1 MVRHNFFKR
10 YYWFLMPLVG
20 FLVAVILLSVSYLA
34 EKTAFETAKQ
44 RMENTMSFQTA
55 TLKASMD
62 KYAILAALIARRSDI
77 AYALLTDDPLKEL
90 PNANQLANFL
100 AGISGAADVW
110 IVNTEGTILVSN
122 QFPQQ
127 SVDINNQAYF
137 ISALRGAMGR
147 ASIVTHTGRRLYLFA
162 APVLSQNKILGVIVV
177 RVDLEYLEQVWVLLQ
192 DPMLVTDETGQ
203 ILLSSV
209 QPWRFK
215 SFYADASADK
225 LDDVA
230 EDYLVEKFT
239 SQSRDRL
246 TLYKALDESSGRDY
260 LQVSQYDALLGWR
273 VHAMTSY
280 SSIIVQRNTAVLIA
294 LLIIA
299 LVFMAIGMFLSRQKR
314 LLEEKRSQQAFA
326 LRLERQVR
334 DRTHELTTSNKQL
347 GIEIEE
353 RRIAEQ
359 HLREAQEELVQAAK
373 LAGIGQMSTALAHEY
388 NQPLAAI
395 RSYADNAAGFLLKE
409 DVETATDNLQRIKM
423 LVDKMANLTRTL
435 RNFAHKS
442 SSHLEKISIDAIM
455 DELIILL
462 SPQAKKQ
469 QVELNLRGANEA
481 IFVMGE
487 QGRLSQVITN
497 LVTNAMDAVSDLD
510 KRQVDIS
517 WHKQLDKA
525 IIVVKDS
532 GPGIDDDVKEK
543 MFNAFFTTKTIG
555 NGLGLGLFIV
565 MNIVNDLK
573 GSLTLKEESGYGAV
587 FEIVLP
593 LAED

>member
-1 MVRHNFFKR
+1 
-10 YYWFLMPLVG
+10 MPTIG
-20 FLVAVILLSVSYLA
+20 FVVAVILLSVSYLSERA
-34 EKTAFETAKQ
+34 AFSSAKQ

-90 PNANQLANFL
+90 PQANQLTNFL

-110 IVNTEGTILVSN
+110 IVNVEGTILVSN
-122 QFPQQ
+122 QFLQQ
-127 SVDINNQAYF
+127 SVDINNEKYF
-137 ISALRGAMGR
+137 ESALNGAMGR
-147 ASIVTHTGRRLYLFA
+147 ASVVTHTGRRLYLFA
-162 APVLSQNKILGVIVV
+162 APVLSANKILGVIVV
-177 RVDLEYLEQVWVLLQ
+177 RVNLEYLEQVWVLLQ
-192 DPMLVTDETGQ
+192 DPMLVTDEAGR

-209 QPWRFK
+209 QPWRLK
-215 SFYADASADK
+215 TFYGDPSAVENDE
-225 LDDVA
+225 A
-230 EDYLVEKFT
+230 GEDYLVERFT
-239 SQSRDRL
+239 NKTRERL
-246 TLYKALDESSGRDY
+246 RLYDALDESSGRDY

-280 SSIIVQRNTAVLIA
+280 RSIIVQRNTAVLIA
-294 LLIIA
+294 LLVIA
-299 LVFMAIGMFLSRQKR
+299 LIFMAVGMLLSRQKR
-314 LLEEKRSQQAFA
+314 LLKEKRSQQAFA

-347 GIEIEE
+347 GIEVEE
-353 RRIAEQ
+353 RCIAEQ

-395 RSYADNAAGFLLKE
+395 RSYADNATSFLLKE

-442 SSHLEKISIDAIM
+442 SSHLEEVSIDAIM

-469 QVELNLRGANEA
+469 QVALNLMGAKKP
-481 IFVMGE
+481 IFVMGD
-487 QGRLSQVITN
+487 QGRLSQVVTN
-497 LVTNAMDAVSDLD
+497 LVTNAMDAVSDLES
-510 KRQVDIS
+510 RQVDIC
-517 WHKQLDKA
+517 WYQERDKA
-525 IIVVKDS
+525 IIVVKDT
-532 GPGIDDDVKEK
+532 GPGIADDVKEK
-543 MFNAFFTTKTIG
+543 MFNAFFTTKTMG

-565 MNIVNDLK
+565 MNIVKDLK
-573 GSLTLKEESGYGAV
+573 GSLSLKNEVGYGAV
-587 FEIVLP
+587 FEIILP
-593 LAED
+593 LADKN

>member
-1 MVRHNFFKR
+1 MLRYNFFKR
-10 YYWFLMPLVG
+10 YYWLLMPLLG
-20 FLVAVILLSVSYLA
+20 FLVAVTLLSVSYFA
-34 EKTAFETAKQ
+34 EKTAFKTAKQ
-44 RMENTMSFQTA
+44 RMENTMSFQIA

-62 KYAILAALIARRSDI
+62 KYAILASLIARRSDI

-90 PNANQLANFL
+90 PNASELTNFL
-100 AGISGAADVW
+100 AGMSGAADVW
-110 IVNTEGTILVSN
+110 IVNTEGTILASN
-122 QFPQQ
+122 QFPLQTVNI
-127 SVDINNQAYF
+127 SDHAYF
-137 ISALRGAMGR
+137 VSALTGAMGR
-147 ASIVTHTGRRLYLFA
+147 ASVVNHTGGRLYLFA
-162 APVLSQNKILGVIVV
+162 APVFSQNKILGVIVV
-177 RVDLEYLEQVWVLLQ
+177 RVELEYLERVWVLLQ
-192 DPMLVTDETGQ
+192 DPMLVTGETGK

-209 QPWRFK
+209 QPWRIK
-215 SFYADASADK
+215 SFYADASAGK
-225 LDDVA
+225 LEGVA

-239 SQSRDRL
+239 SESRDRL
-246 TLYKALDESSGRDY
+246 TLYEALDESSGREY

-280 SSIIVQRNTAVLIA
+280 SSIVMQRNTAVLIA

-299 LVFMAIGMFLSRQKR
+299 LIFMAVVMFLSRQKR

-334 DRTHELTTSNKQL
+334 DRTQELTSSNKQL

-353 RRIAEQ
+353 RSIAEQ
-359 HLREAQEELVQAAK
+359 QLREAQEELVQAAK

-395 RSYADNAAGFLLKE
+395 RSYADNAIGFLLKE
-409 DVETATDNLQRIKM
+409 DVITATDNLQRIKM

-442 SSHLEKISIDAIM
+442 SSHLEKISIDAAM
-455 DELIILL
+455 DELVILL

-469 QVELNLRGANEA
+469 QVELNLIGAKEP

-497 LVTNAMDAVSDLD
+497 LVTNAMDAVSDLE
-510 KRQVDIS
+510 KRQVDIC
-517 WHKQLDKA
+517 WYKQIDKA

-532 GPGIDDDVKEK
+532 GPGIDDGVKEK
-543 MFNAFFTTKTIG
+543 MFNAFFTTKTVG

-573 GSLTLKEESGYGAV
+573 GSLTLKEEVGYGAV

-593 LAED
+593 LAEN